1 MSRFHGHG
9 GDASVK
15 IVFIFVCFRSRLIPC
30 STLTTSADI
39 LNAFKNIFVSHSSS
53 SSSPVSPSASPPS
66 SPGSSAL
73 FVEIGGDRL
82 RRLDD
87 NEAPLKLLL
96 QFLVDLGIEDEA
108 EAKTLAADLIIESIV
123 KFYLGEFW
131 LFTF

>member
-39 LNAFKNIFVSHSSS
+39 LNTFKKIFVSHSS

-96 QFLVDLGIEDEA
+96 QFLVDLGIDDEA
-108 EAKTLAADLIIESIV
+108 EAKTLAADVIIESIV